1 MSYVGHD
8 WCVSDCLSLREWDPP
23 KMPKENRKKGVHLS
37 NEKQKPVCLGYIG
50 DEMLPSYV
58 GDYFINHPIRIPI
71 E

>member
-1 MSYVGHD
+1 
-8 WCVSDCLSLREWDPP
+8 
-23 KMPKENRKKGVHLS
+23 MPKENRKKGVHLS